1 MTSSPT
7 DVLHLTEDS
16 NNSVAAVSAALSEDE
31 QHQQNK
37 QQQQQQQVLVLLPVG
52 RIPTPLYLSCD
63 PDNLPPYQVLLRRQ
77 IEFFEALESDVH
89 LLSSSKSQSARA
101 PVGTKQGRNK
111 PIVLGQVGIRCKHCY
126 GLTSNRN
133 QQRTRGAVYYPST
146 LNSIYQASQNMA
158 SIHFL
163 GGYCQ
168 TIPPEIKE
176 ELQEL
181 RSSQKASVGHG
192 KAAWALKARAIGIYE
207 DDDCADGKTVLRF
220 YKWSDRTQSGFWPE
234 QKKKTQGTSTVIRS
248 NTRPMSP
255 KTNLHGTKRKDRDLV
270 DVTPEEFQY
279 MNHAIQ
285 VDPEIDEID
294 FNLPLDS
301 ADLDGDESLGMI
313 DWDEL
318 DLDHFDDGTPI

>member
-7 DVLHLTEDS
+7 DVAHLTEDS

-31 QHQQNK
+31 
-37 QQQQQQQVLVLLPVG
+37 QQQQQQVLVLLPVG

-89 LLSSSKSQSARA
+89 LLSSTSKSQCTTVAA
-101 PVGTKQGRNK
+101 GTKQGRNK

-126 GLTSNRN
+126 GLTSSRN

-168 TIPPEIKE
+168 TIPPAIKE

-181 RSSQKASVGHG
+181 RSSQKASVGYG
-192 KAAWALKARAIGIYE
+192 KAAWAIKASAIGIYE
-207 DDDCADGKTVLRF
+207 DDACADGKTILRF
-220 YKWSDRTQSGFWPE
+220 YRWSDRTQTGKWPE
-234 QKKKTQGTSTVIRS
+234 QKKKTEGTTTVIRS

-255 KTNLHGTKRKDRDLV
+255 KINPHGTKRKDRDLV
-270 DVTPEEFQY
+270 DFTPEEF
-279 MNHAIQ
+279 HATQ
-285 VDPEIDEID
+285 VDPEIDEIG

-301 ADLDGDESLGMI
+301 ESLGGDESLGMI